1 MSIYDRQSDLG
12 LETDISVFIVG
23 MGGVGFNVA
32 LQLAMSGVPQFYLCD
47 YDTIEAHN
55 LNRIPVTMQDIGNK
69 KVHVAKQQIK
79 NIRDQSSVIA
89 FDGKFREMML
99 PSPSP
104 DWIVDCSDL
113 LKVQV
118 EIHSLA
124 ESRGINYCKLGYDG
138 DNVSMFSSPAQWGVD
153 VDSEEEEQGGYT
165 VTPSWS
171 APANLI
177 ASLGVAKILK
187 YHDAEISTSLENIF
201 E

>member
-1 MSIYDRQSDLG
+1 MSLYDRQSG
-12 LETDISVFIVG
+12 LELNTDISVFIVG

-47 YDTIEAHN
+47 YDLIEPHN
-55 LNRIPVTMQDIGNK
+55 LNRIPVTMQDIGSK

-79 NIRDQSSVIA
+79 NLRDEASVIA
-89 FDGKFREMML
+89 FDGKFGEMMI

-113 LKVQV
+113 LKVQM
-118 EIHSLA
+118 EIHQLA
-124 ESRGINYCKLGYDG
+124 KSKGINYCKLGYDG
-138 DNVSMFSSPAQWGVD
+138 DSVSMFSSPAQWGAD
-153 VDSEEEEQGGYT
+153 VEGEEEQGGYT
-165 VTPSWS
+165 ITPSWS

-187 YHDAEISTSLENIF
+187 YHDAEVSTTLGQIF
-201 E
+201 DQ